1 MFQASLCPSSVDQR
15 TCYCIWCIVL
25 VLLDVVGSG
34 CGGAVLKEL
43 STMWVSVRLSL
54 HTLLTMH
61 GHRNL
66 NIRHLHTDLVAWMT
80 RCLGFVRLWCKPC
93 LIIEKHNFLLFCFH
107 TALNLSFRRF
117 PRFPILLFYR
127 ALLTSYIFCQTFN
140 QGCTNP
146 KCLITQ
152 VITFCV
158 VVYNICGSPSCTWN
172 LEVAH

>member
-1 MFQASLCPSSVDQR
+1 MFIINFYLNMIQASLCPSSVEQR

-34 CGGAVLKEL
+34 CGGAVLKEV

-93 LIIEKHNFLLFCFH
+93 LIIEKHNFLYFVFIQHWTCHFEGSHASQYYCF
-107 TALNLSFRRF
+107 TGPCWQVIFFAK
-117 PRFPILLFYR
+117 
-127 ALLTSYIFCQTFN
+127 LLTR
-140 QGCTNP
+140 
-146 KCLITQ
+146 
-152 VITFCV
+152 
-158 VVYNICGSPSCTWN
+158 
-172 LEVAH
+172 VA